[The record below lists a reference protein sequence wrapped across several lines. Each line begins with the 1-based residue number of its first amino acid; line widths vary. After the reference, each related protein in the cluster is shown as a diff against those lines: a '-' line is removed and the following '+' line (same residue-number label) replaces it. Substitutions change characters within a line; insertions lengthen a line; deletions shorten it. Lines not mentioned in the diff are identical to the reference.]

1 MGGLDHKQ
9 WRCTNTPFGLK
20 NLAYCIDGDL
30 VEMFLELD
38 DESQAKIADS
48 VSTELHSSL
57 APQFLIDYLQDIRSK
72 HSLLCSQQTHH
83 AVHSKNPI
91 FVKSSLNCASFS
103 ASMHRLPLTLPSF
116 SHPNVR
122 LGPASTPWKP
132 QIALNSVIESTP
144 SPYLL
149 PA

>member
-48 VSTELHSSL
+48 VSTELHSAL
-57 APQFLIDYLQDIRSK
+57 TPQFLIDYLQDIRSK
-72 HSLLCSQQTHH
+72 HSLVCSNK
-83 AVHSKNPI
+83 HSFDCWNKHS
-91 FVKSSLNCASFS
+91 FVCSNNHSF
-103 ASMHRLPLTLPSF
+103 
-116 SHPNVR
+116 V
-122 LGPASTPWKP
+122 
-132 QIALNSVIESTP
+132 
-144 SPYLL
+144 
-149 PA
+149 

>member
-1 MGGLDHKQ
+1 
-9 WRCTNTPFGLK
+9 
-20 NLAYCIDGDL
+20 
-30 VEMFLELD
+30 MFLELD
-38 DESQAKIADS
+38 DESQAKIADA
-48 VSTELHSSL
+48 VSTELHSPL
-57 APQFLIDYLQDIRSK
+57 TPQFLIDYLQDIRSK

-91 FVKSSLNCASFS
+91 FVKSSLNCASVS
-103 ASMHRLPLTLPSF
+103 ASMHRLSLTTPSF

-144 SPYLL
+144 SPYLF